1 MSGHQHF
8 QKNPSIVMS
17 EQVIMCWVGRS
28 PGCWDGKRGGKTGE
42 PYRRGAAR
50 SLGFTWGV
58 LNTLVGL

>member
-28 PGCWDGKRGGKTGE
+28 PGCWDGKGVGRQGNDTGGEQQEAWG
-42 PYRRGAAR
+42 
-50 SLGFTWGV
+50 SLGEF
-58 LNTLVGL
+58 